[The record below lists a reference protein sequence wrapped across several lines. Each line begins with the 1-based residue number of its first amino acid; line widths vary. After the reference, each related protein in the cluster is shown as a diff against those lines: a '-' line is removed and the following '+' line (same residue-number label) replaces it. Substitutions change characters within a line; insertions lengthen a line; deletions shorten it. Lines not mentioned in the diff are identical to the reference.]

1 MVTEAEHNLPKS
13 KEQMPSTLHMLPR
26 KTNERVNC
34 QLNSGNTQRGH
45 CSTTDQNCKIK
56 SQSCRVPCDSPAH
69 SSTSEPKASSTT
81 SRKRC
86 CPAVS
91 AQIDDP
97 KRCVRK
103 RIKTVRFHP
112 CVKTWDGKCSANQ
125 YLQRLAKDFFN
136 GGQRLDLLRE
146 LLQRGKLEDLCALE
160 TSVADLIQ
168 RVQVRR
174 NGITPILK
182 RTGSFALTHVH
193 MPGLQY
199 LLKCT
204 KLIRDVCKRNQNRKS
219 LFAPKHDL
227 GVQIS

>member
-1 MVTEAEHNLPKS
+1 
-13 KEQMPSTLHMLPR
+13 MPSTLHMLPR
-26 KTNERVNC
+26 GKNERVNC
-34 QLNSGNTQRGH
+34 QLDGSRAQRDD
-45 CSTTDQNCKIK
+45 CSTSTQNCKIK
-56 SQSCRVPCDSPAH
+56 SQLYRVPCDAPANPN
-69 SSTSEPKASSTT
+69 TSEPKASTCAT

-97 KRCVRK
+97 KRSVRK
-103 RIKTVRFHP
+103 RIKTVRFHAS
-112 CVKTWDGKCSANQ
+112 VKTWDGKRSANQ

-146 LLQRGKLEDLCALE
+146 LLQRGNLEDLCALE
-160 TSVADLIQ
+160 TSLADLIQ
-168 RVQVRR
+168 RVKVRR

-219 LFAPKHDL
+219 LFAPKNDL